1 MPHASRGDVR
11 VHGRLPLRPPDP
23 DGLDPEGRGERR
35 WAIRPGRAL
44 LYLLAALLVPLA
56 VALGWRA
63 LFVDEPFGPPGQ
75 SESSGTPGVAAPLD
89 GAAALPVRPDLA
101 PFDAA
106 IDALGPARVAEL
118 DRLTADADLPALV
131 AALTGGRASAR
142 ELVAFH
148 VGRVRERDGALRSV
162 VALNPDALAEA
173 DRLDAMAARGESAGS
188 LHGVPVL
195 VKDNVATRGLPTTVG
210 AAALAGHVPDA
221 DAPVVARLRAA
232 GAVIL
237 GKTNLSE
244 WAFFMSSR
252 APSGHSAVGGQTAN
266 PFGAELEVLGSSSGS
281 AVAAAARFAPATLGT
296 ETTGSIVAPAAANG
310 VAGLRPS
317 AGLVDGTLIAPI
329 AGALDGP
336 GPIARRVADL
346 TAILDA
352 IAGDPPP
359 GGFVG
364 ALDAVTADG
373 LRLGVPV
380 VPGFGPATVSG
391 APFDA
396 AVAALKRAGATVV
409 PVEVS
414 ADATRALVRG
424 HRAVLA
430 GRMAAEVDAWLAATG
445 APVASLAD
453 VVAGNAGAPAERAPY
468 GQDLL
473 ELVVASTMTA
483 DEHAALVAAYR
494 ATALDAIEALGA
506 AHGLDALLSTDN
518 LFSLFYAAAGV
529 AAATVPIGRDGDGQ
543 PHGATLVALAP
554 HRDARLLGIARAV
567 ERVAGVLEDPFGPSG
582 GRAASGGVADGR

>member
-1 MPHASRGDVR
+1 MPHAPRGDVR
-11 VHGRLPLRPPDP
+11 VHGRVPLRPPDP

-63 LFVDEPFGPPGQ
+63 SFVDEPSGPPG
-75 SESSGTPGVAAPLD
+75 VAPPPD

-106 IDALGPARVAEL
+106 IDALDLARVDEL
-118 DRLTADADLPALV
+118 DRLVADADLPALV

-148 VGRVRERDGALRSV
+148 IRRVRARDGALRSV

-173 DRLDAMAARGESAGS
+173 DRLDAIAARGASAGP

-244 WAFFMSSR
+244 WAFFMSGR
-252 APSGHSAVGGQTAN
+252 APSGHSAVGGQTMN
-266 PFGAELEVLGSSSGS
+266 PFGAGLEVLGSSSGS

-317 AGLVDGTLIAPI
+317 AGLVDGALIAPI

-346 TAILDA
+346 AAILDA
-352 IAGDPPP
+352 IAEDPPP

-364 ALDAVTADG
+364 ALDAVAADG

-414 ADATRALVRG
+414 ADATRALVHG

-473 ELVVASTMTA
+473 ELAVASTMTA
-483 DEHAALVAAYR
+483 DEHAALVARYR

-506 AHGLDALLSTDN
+506 AHELDALLSTDN

-543 PHGATLVALAP
+543 PHGATLVAVAP
-554 HRDARLLGIARAV
+554 GQDARLLGIARAV
-567 ERVAGVLEDPFGPSG
+567 ERVAGVLEDPFG
-582 GRAASGGVADGR
+582 ASGSRTAGGGAAEGR